1 MSEII
6 TSPQNPTVRYLRK
19 LATSSKARREEGKT
33 IASGAHLVRSFLESG
48 MFPAICIMATSAHD
62 NDEVVEL
69 VAQLQHSE
77 TQLLELTDTLYE
89 SIADVHASV
98 GISLVFTTPLRAV
111 PPRLEGDAVLLET
124 VQDPGNLG
132 TILRTTA
139 ASGITDV
146 FLSPECASPWS
157 PKALRAGMGAQFGLA
172 IHEQVNLSKYIASS
186 NVPIYATTLSNDN
199 ISLYDLDLKPA
210 SAWLVGNE
218 GQGISSELAAAATKR
233 VRIPQADTPVESL
246 NVAAATAVC
255 LYEQLRQRIS

>member
-48 MFPAICIMATSAHD
+48 MFPIMCIMASSAHD

-69 VAQLQHSE
+69 VARFQHTD
-77 TQLLELTDTLYE
+77 TQLLELTDSLYE
-89 SIADVHASV
+89 SIADVHAAV
-98 GISLVFTTPLRAV
+98 GISLVFTTPLHATSST
-111 PPRLEGDAVLLET
+111 LDKDAVLLEA

-139 ASGITDV
+139 ASGVADV

-157 PKALRAGMGAQFGLA
+157 PKALRAGMGAQFELT
-172 IHEQVNLSKYIASS
+172 IHEQADLLGYIASS
-186 NVPIYATTLSNDN
+186 NVPAYATTLSDDN
-199 ISLYDLDLKPA
+199 VSLYDLNLTSA
-210 SAWLVGNE
+210 SAWLIGNE
-218 GQGISSELAAAATKR
+218 GQGVSPELAAAATKR

-255 LYEQLRQRIS
+255 LYEQFRQRIS